1 MTSSPVLPPTIILS
15 HTQMGENVGAAARA
29 MKNFGLTDL
38 RLIAPKFEWPND
50 RAQILASGAGDILER
65 TRLYPTASDAL
76 ADVQLV
82 FATTARGRDVSRE
95 ILTPAE
101 AAARLRAA
109 SDGGQKTAILFGGE
123 RAGLDNDEIS
133 LCDALITIPTAPL
146 PQVKATE
153 LKAGSLN
160 LGQAVLLLGYEWL
173 KSADATPP
181 SRIRNSMAAPAS
193 RQELIDLF
201 EHLER
206 ELDAAGFFF
215 PPAKKGTMVRNIRA
229 MILSSR
235 LTDQQART
243 IRGMIVAL
251 VRNKYRGK
259 KA

>member
-1 MTSSPVLPPTIILS
+1 MTAPAIILS

-29 MKNFGLTDL
+29 MKNFGLSEL
-38 RLIAPKFEWPND
+38 RLIAPMFAWPSD

-65 TRLYPTASDAL
+65 TTLHPTASDAL

-82 FATTARGRDVSRE
+82 LATTARGRDVTRE

-101 AAARLRAA
+101 AAVRLRAA
-109 SDGGQKTAILFGGE
+109 SNAGLKTAILFGGE

-173 KSADATPP
+173 KAADATPA
-181 SRIRNSMAAPAS
+181 SRLRNNIAAPAS
-193 RQELIDLF
+193 RRELVDLF

-206 ELDAAGFFF
+206 ELDASGFFF
-215 PPAKKGTMVRNIRA
+215 PPTKKAAMVRNIRA

-259 KA
+259 NP